1 MEHGFH
7 AHAHHE
13 HELEHHAH
21 AGESLAQRIAVLT
34 AILSTIGAVFAYAGS
49 ARQTEAMMMK
59 NEAILKKAEADDQ
72 WAYYQAKSQKQAL
85 AELGSHLAAGD
96 AAGAYTNDA
105 HRYEQEKG
113 EIQKA
118 AKELDVEAQRFN
130 QESAALMRPHERL
143 AQAMTAIQI
152 AIALASVA
160 ALTRRSWLVIL
171 SVASA
176 VAGAGLGLLGWFGGL
191 I

>member
-49 ARQTEAMMMK
+49 ARQTDAMMLK

-85 AELGSHLAAGD
+85 AELGSRLSTGDIAATY
-96 AAGAYTNDA
+96 AKDA

-113 EIQKA
+113 EIQKS
-118 AKELDVEAQRFN
+118 AKELDAEAQHLN
-130 QESAALMRPHERL
+130 AESAALMRPHERL
-143 AQAMTAIQI
+143 SQAMTAIQI

-160 ALTRRSWLVIL
+160 ALTRRSWLVFL
-171 SVASA
+171 SMASA
-176 VAGAGLGLLGWFGGL
+176 AVGAGIGAFGWFGGP
-191 I
+191 